1 MYVPVA
7 TLTHRLQLLL
17 DDDRM
22 TLLRRES
29 HRRRISVAAL
39 IREAVDARF
48 APSITAAR
56 EAVDTYLHLPPV
68 PVGEWEAEKR
78 LLRDDS
84 DDSDDSEAS
93 QDDR

>member
-1 MYVPVA
+1 MA

-29 HRRRISVAAL
+29 HRRRTSVAAL

-48 APSITAAR
+48 GLSVTAAR
-56 EAVDTYLHLPPV
+56 EAVDAYLDLPHV
-68 PVGEWEAEKR
+68 PVEEWKAEKR
-78 LLRDDS
+78 LLREDTEDV
-84 DDSDDSEAS
+84 
-93 QDDR
+93 QDNR